1 MDISVLN
8 STVEVNDTDFLAFG
22 VKPELKPEKFQRY
35 EPKFTALQK
44 CRKRANQNLELGKIL
59 GKIAGNECDV
69 SAEVTADLLKLSGY
83 GKANGELTN
92 LIDKKGRVY
101 TCPQSLISANTRL
114 DTNYQIKTATRH
126 RKRIYEAFTSRLGEI
141 KEHSLY
147 VSFLTP
153 TFPNLLGV
161 GFADND
167 RFQAKAWEL
176 FLQMKIFDEFFYA
189 GFSKTEWTLG
199 ASGKRART
207 GRAFDLHKDGINY
220 HSHVLCINHKP
231 FAAGETSQLEN
242 ELAFMNKSS
251 AYTKKDKCLIHNSL
265 RIVTAWTKCLKKA
278 HREIFGKRLKVNT
291 KSGRVRFTFQNVNTN
306 EIKSYDLDEARN
318 GIFWEI
324 AKTASYTAKGNS
336 FKGLTPELLLEA
348 ENVFRGKRIINAFGV
363 FRKRVERSSAT
374 SADLVKQVTKQSR
387 NVAQQVSNLLFDNTL
402 RGENEPLKTYG
413 IRLCSQGLRDTWLR
427 YLEVNKD
434 LIIAKRRDALLERFP
449 NSVFTDLSGQSYYGW
464 QAVKL
469 LRQKEKEFQPNY
481 DRASDNYYI
490 FKEYQ
495 KRYFEQVGH

>member
-1 MDISVLN
+1 MYVSVTKQN
-8 STVEVNDTDFLAFG
+8 ACVNKHSFLKAA
-22 VKPELKPEKFQRY
+22 LKPKLQ
-35 EPKFTALQK
+35 PKFTALQK
-44 CRKRANQNLELGKIL
+44 CRKRANQNLELGEIL
-59 GKIAGNECDV
+59 GEIAGTRRDV

-92 LIDKKGRVY
+92 LVDKQGRVY
-101 TCPQSLISANTRL
+101 SCPQSLISANTRL
-114 DTNYQIKTATRH
+114 DTNYQIRTARRH
-126 RKRIYEAFTSRLGEI
+126 RKRIYEAFTSRLDEI
-141 KEHSLY
+141 KEHNLS

-167 RFQAKAWEL
+167 RFQARAWEL
-176 FLQMKIFDEFFYA
+176 FLQMKVFGEFFYA

-199 ASGKRART
+199 NSGECAKA

-231 FAAGETSQLEN
+231 FATGETSSLEN
-242 ELAFMNKSS
+242 ELAFMNKRGKG
-251 AYTKKDKCLIHNSL
+251 AAERKRLIRNSL
-265 RIVTAWTKCLKKA
+265 KIVSAWTSCLKKA
-278 HREIFGKRLKVNT
+278 YRELFGKSLKVNT
-291 KSGRVRFTFQNVNTN
+291 KSGRVRFTFQDVNVG
-306 EIKSYDLDEARN
+306 EVKSYDLDGARN

-324 AKTASYTAKGNS
+324 AKTANYTAKGNS
-336 FKGLTPELLLEA
+336 YKGLTPELLLEA
-348 ENVFRGKRIINAFGV
+348 ENVFRGKRIINPFGV
-363 FRKRVERSSAT
+363 FRKQVERASAT
-374 SADLVKQVTKQSR
+374 SADLVKQSTKQSR
-387 NVAQQVSNLLFDNTL
+387 NTTQQISNFLFNNVL
-402 RGENEPLKTYG
+402 RGENEPLKSYG
-413 IRLCSQGLRDTWLR
+413 VRLCEQGLRDTWLR

-469 LRQKEKEFQPNY
+469 LRRKEKELQKGY
-481 DRASDNYYI
+481 DRSSDNYYI

-495 KRYFEQVGH
+495 KRYFEEIGH

>member
-1 MDISVLN
+1 MYVSITKQSAC
-8 STVEVNDTDFLAFG
+8 VNNHSFLKVA
-22 VKPELKPEKFQRY
+22 LKPKLQ
-35 EPKFTALQK
+35 PKFTALQK

-59 GKIAGNECDV
+59 GEIAGSRRDV
-69 SAEVTADLLKLSGY
+69 SAEITADLLKLSGY

-92 LIDKKGRVY
+92 LVDKKGRVY

-114 DTNYQIKTATRH
+114 DTNYQIRTARRH
-126 RKRIYEAFTSRLGEI
+126 RKRIYEAFTNRLGEI
-141 KEHSLY
+141 VERDLY

-161 GFADND
+161 GFAEND
-167 RFQAKAWEL
+167 KFQAKAWEL

-199 ASGKRART
+199 GSGERAKA
-207 GRAFDLHKDGINY
+207 GRAFDVHKDGINY

-231 FAAGETSQLEN
+231 FAEGETSQLEN
-242 ELAFMNKSS
+242 ELAFMNKDS
-251 AYTKKDKCLIHNSL
+251 AYTKEDKSLIRNSL
-265 RIVTAWTKCLKKA
+265 RIISAWTKCLKKA
-278 HREIFGKRLKVNT
+278 HREIFGKHLKVNT
-291 KSGRVRFTFQNVNTN
+291 KSGRVRFTFQSVNKN
-306 EIKSYDLDEARN
+306 EIKSYDLDEARD

-324 AKTASYTAKGNS
+324 AKTANYTAKGNS
-336 FKGLTPELLLEA
+336 YKGLTPELLLEA
-348 ENVFRGKRIINAFGV
+348 ENVFRGKRIINPFGV
-363 FRKRVERSSAT
+363 FRKQVERISAT
-374 SADLVKQVTKQSR
+374 SLDLVKQSTKQSR
-387 NVAQQVSNLLFDNTL
+387 NVTKIAPNLLFDSVL

-469 LRQKEKEFQPNY
+469 LKQKEKELQKGY
-481 DRASDNYYI
+481 SRANDNYYI

-495 KRYFEQVGH
+495 KRYFQELVH